1 MADER
6 DDRIQK
12 LSQRFHKHSV
22 GRPARATRNRER
34 HSFYLDGELVSRV
47 NDTYKDV
54 VHDLHPKSINKS
66 VFLETLFEYGLAHVS
81 EIQAILAKEPND
93 TESS

>member
-1 MADER
+1 MTDER

-22 GRPARATRNRER
+22 GRPARAPRNRER

-47 NDTYKDV
+47 NDTYKEV
-54 VHDLHPKSINKS
+54 AHELHPKSIHKS
-66 VFLETLFEYGLAHVS
+66 VFLETLLEYGLSHLP
-81 EIQAILAKEPND
+81 EIQAILAKEPD
-93 TESS
+93 ETDSS